1 MQFLNARLPEFC
13 SIIENNVQICQ
24 TFVQVTVPLSIL
36 CFGIAL
42 VDTALLPTLGYIV
55 DTRYTSVYGSVYA
68 IADISYSFAYAL
80 GPVVAGNIVAKY
92 GLVLKIWLYLIDS
105 SFITLNLGMGAIS
118 ILYVPCLIML
128 RGVYDGKV
136 GFGCTLNIRLPSDGH
151 LVFVDTKAKL
161 NQVKELTL
169 I

>member
-1 MQFLNARLPEFC
+1 M
-13 SIIENNVQICQ
+13 
-24 TFVQVTVPLSIL
+24 TVPLSIL

-92 GLVLKIWLYLIDS
+92 G
-105 SFITLNLGMGAIS
+105 
-118 ILYVPCLIML
+118 YV
-128 RGVYDGKV
+128 
-136 GFGCTLNIRLPSDGH
+136 
-151 LVFVDTKAKL
+151 
-161 NQVKELTL
+161 
-169 I
+169 

>member
-1 MQFLNARLPEFC
+1 MTA
-13 SIIENNVQICQ
+13 
-24 TFVQVTVPLSIL
+24 PLSIL

-92 GLVLKIWLYLIDS
+92 GWVVSFDKKKSNQGKSPKLFFLDS
-105 SFITLNLGMGAIS
+105 
-118 ILYVPCLIML
+118 
-128 RGVYDGKV
+128 
-136 GFGCTLNIRLPSDGH
+136 
-151 LVFVDTKAKL
+151 
-161 NQVKELTL
+161 
-169 I
+169 

>member
-1 MQFLNARLPEFC
+1 MR
-13 SIIENNVQICQ
+13 VKICQ

-68 IADISYSFAYAL
+68 IADISYSLAYAL

-92 GLVLKIWLYLIDS
+92 GYVFFEAFDLICF

-136 GFGCTLNIRLPSDGH
+136 GF
-151 LVFVDTKAKL
+151 
-161 NQVKELTL
+161 
-169 I
+169 